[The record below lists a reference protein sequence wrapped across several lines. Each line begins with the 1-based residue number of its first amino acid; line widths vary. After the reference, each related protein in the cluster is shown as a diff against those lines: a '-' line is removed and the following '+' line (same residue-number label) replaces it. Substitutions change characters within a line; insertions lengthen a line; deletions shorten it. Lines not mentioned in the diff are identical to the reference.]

1 MQNIGSGVARA
12 HGSGVWKILDG
23 GGGLLAEF
31 VHAVFPFILDGTDVY
46 FVDLDLDNICDNV
59 QLQMDVEELVVMA
72 SPDNGFANGAEI
84 RLRAYI
90 MNALWASLQ
99 RTGDARALYR
109 ASLAHKMGLIS
120 QRANALP
127 SKKVSIA
134 LLKKLGVA
142 G

>member
-1 MQNIGSGVARA
+1 MHNIGSGIARA

-23 GGGLLAEF
+23 VGVLQAEF

-46 FVDLDLDNICDNV
+46 FLDFDLDNICDNV
-59 QLQMDVEELVVMA
+59 QLQMDVEELVEMA
-72 SPDNGFANGAEI
+72 CPDNGFANGAEL

-90 MNALWASLQ
+90 MDALWASLQ
-99 RTGDARALYR
+99 RTGDARSLYR
-109 ASLAHKMGLIS
+109 ASLAEKMGLIS

-127 SKKVSIA
+127 SKKVSIV
-134 LLKKLGVA
+134 LLKKLGIV